1 MRRIITL
8 TVFIVISSIF
18 ISDMPLQAQ
27 TKSTHIAVIS
37 VKNLDSSPQFDY
49 LGGMIQGL
57 LLYDFTRA
65 AGVTVIERSHI
76 DTVINEQQ
84 LQSTGLVN
92 DPPNA
97 AKVGKLLG
105 VQFLI
110 FCEYVV
116 MSQEALVT
124 IKIISVETGKVT
136 VFTERGRT
144 ENIVHLLAENSCS
157 FLTGSKFSFRSA
169 ASDRSLISMKD
180 ESPGSIA
187 LYSNI
192 VRAEIFLDNEFVG
205 YTKGSAETPI
215 ELDKLK
221 PGSHTVRVHLGN
233 AWGVIDVPQIRFRDW
248 EETVNVQP
256 GKRHA
261 VRDRT
266 RDFNGQ
272 LYDLIQLN
280 RTDIKMTDDKIAEL
294 KKPIDCSFI
303 DREGKKV
310 SVIITILPDIEK
322 SMYTVKINYNGQTTT
337 HTANTEIKK
346 YNEFVFKSG
355 KIKCDIRIDTR
366 RNPVPFYMLVERT
379 DIRQGMYEEDKK

>member
-8 TVFIVISSIF
+8 TLFIIMSFISSALP
-18 ISDMPLQAQ
+18 SHAQ
-27 TKSTHIAVIS
+27 QKNTHIAVIS

-57 LLYDFTRA
+57 LLYDFTRTP
-65 AGVTVIERSHI
+65 GISVIERSHI

-84 LQSTGLVN
+84 LQSSGIVN
-92 DPPNA
+92 DPA
-97 AKVGKLLG
+97 SASKVGKLLG
-105 VQFLI
+105 VQFLV

-116 MSQEALVT
+116 MGQEALIT

-144 ENIVHLLAENSCS
+144 ENIVHLLAENSCA
-157 FLTGSKFSFRSA
+157 FLTGSKVSFRSTT
-169 ASDRSLISMKD
+169 SDRSLISMKD
-180 ESPGSIA
+180 ETPGSIA

-205 YTKGSAETPI
+205 YTKGNAETPT

-221 PGSHTVRVHLGN
+221 PGSHTVRVHLGK
-233 AWGVIDVPQIRFRDW
+233 AWGVIDLPQIRFRDW

-261 VRDRT
+261 IRDHT

-272 LYDLIQLN
+272 LYDLILLN
-280 RTDIKMTDDKIAEL
+280 RTDIKMTDETMSEL
-294 KKPIDCSFI
+294 KKPIDLSFV
-303 DREGKKV
+303 DRDGKKV
-310 SVIITILPDIEK
+310 SIIINIQPDIEK
-322 SMYTVKINYNGQTTT
+322 SVYTVKINYNGQTST
-337 HTANTEIKK
+337 HTAAAEAKK
-346 YNEFVFKSG
+346 DNQFIFKSG

-366 RNPVPFYMLVERT
+366 RNPVPFNMLVERT
-379 DIRQGMYEEDKK
+379 DIWQSMYEEDKK